1 MLLIG
6 IAGPARS
13 GKDTVA
19 DMIMKSLDT
28 SVWKHDTFAAPMK
41 AMLAVIGVD
50 CSGDTDRE
58 AVLADYGVSTRHM
71 MQSLGTEWGRHQIG
85 PDVWVDVFARINKR
99 ERCIV
104 SDVRFANE
112 AALVRA
118 NGILVHVVG
127 RGGIEGSHIS
137 ESGVEIGEF
146 DIVLDNSGSLDD
158 LQAQLDMWDI
168 PALVFEEKKRRKVCG
183 SLPGVYSASVRSTGW
198 TYSTG
203 MEVSASS
210 HAEDTALV
218 ADELKELSA
227 RLAAW
232 DMLTAEEE
240 REIINRILELRGMVR

>member
-19 DMIMKSLDT
+19 DMLMKSLDT

-58 AVLADYGVSTRHM
+58 AILPDYGVSTRHM

-127 RGGIEGSHIS
+127 RGGIKGSHIS

-158 LQAQLDMWDI
+158 LRSQLDMWDI
-168 PALVFEEKKRRKVCG
+168 PALVFEEKKRRASYRANIPRAAY
-183 SLPGVYSASVRSTGW
+183 SLDYS
-198 TYSTG
+198 
-203 MEVSASS
+203 
-210 HAEDTALV
+210 
-218 ADELKELSA
+218 
-227 RLAAW
+227 
-232 DMLTAEEE
+232 
-240 REIINRILELRGMVR
+240 